1 MKKIERLLNLI
12 AALLATER
20 PLSRHEI
27 RERIPGA
34 YAENDESF
42 RRTFERDKDELR
54 ALGLPISLERIPG
67 TDPPL
72 EGYLIRQ
79 SDYEA
84 NHPVLDAE
92 EIAALHLASNLIHLQ
107 GDDIDSPFYK
117 MGGVLRDK
125 APAMSE
131 IPRETRIDAFMN
143 ALIERLTVLFSYKNE
158 RREVNPV
165 RLVFSGGNWYL
176 IAYDKNRQDI
186 RHFRLDRI
194 EGEIELTVEK
204 FEPHIEVSEITQEPP
219 WRFGEEEKLV
229 ELKIN
234 KSHAAWALE
243 TIGERVIYDEVSDG
257 SIILREV
264 VRDWKIFRSFVFS
277 FLGSAEVMKPPESR
291 KAIVDWLESIQ

>member
-12 AALLATER
+12 SALLATER

-42 RRTFERDKDELR
+42 RRAFERDKDELR
-54 ALGLPISLERIPG
+54 ALGLPISLERVPG

-84 NHPVLDAE
+84 NHPALDAE
-92 EIAALHLASNLIHLQ
+92 EIAALHLASNLIRLQ

-131 IPRETRIDAFMN
+131 IPRETRIDTCMH
-143 ALIERLTVLFSYKNE
+143 ALIERLTILFSYKNE

-176 IAYDKNRQDI
+176 IAYDKDRQDI
-186 RHFRLDRI
+186 RHFRIDRI
-194 EGEIELTVEK
+194 EGEIELTIEK
-204 FEPHIEVSEITQEPP
+204 FEPYTEVSEIVQEPP

-229 ELKIN
+229 ELKIH

-243 TIGERVIYDEVSDG
+243 TVGERVLYEELSDG

-264 VRDWKIFRSFVFS
+264 VRDWKIFRSFLFS

-291 KAIVDWLESIQ
+291 KAIVDWLESMK

>member
-12 AALLATER
+12 SALLSTEK

-34 YAENDESF
+34 YAESNESF

-72 EGYLIRQ
+72 EGYRIHK

-84 NHPVLDAE
+84 DHPLLDPE

-107 GDDIDSPFYK
+107 DDDIDSPFYK

-125 APAMSE
+125 ASVISE
-131 IPRETRIDAFMN
+131 IPNETLLDVCLH
-143 ALIERLTVLFSYKNE
+143 ALIERSTILFTYKNV
-158 RREVNPV
+158 RREVNPIRV
-165 RLVFSGGNWYL
+165 VFSGSNWYL
-176 IAYDKNRQDI
+176 IAYDKDRQDV

-194 EGEIELTVEK
+194 EGEIELTFEK
-204 FEPHIEVSEITQEPP
+204 FTSHTEVSEISQEPP

-229 ELKIN
+229 ELKIH

-243 TIGERVIYDEVSDG
+243 IIGERAVYEELPDG
-257 SIILREV
+257 SIVLHEV

-277 FLGSAEVMKPPESR
+277 FLDSAEVMKPPESR
-291 KAIVDWLESIQ
+291 KAIIHWLESMQ

>member
-1 MKKIERLLNLI
+1 VKKIERLLNLI
-12 AALLATER
+12 SALLATER

-42 RRTFERDKDELR
+42 RRAFERDKDELR
-54 ALGLPISLERIPG
+54 ALGLPISLERVPG

-84 NHPVLDAE
+84 NHPALDAE
-92 EIAALHLASNLIHLQ
+92 EIAALHLASNLIRLQ

-125 APAMSE
+125 APALSE
-131 IPRETRIDAFMN
+131 IPRETRIDTCMH
-143 ALIERLTVLFSYKNE
+143 ALIERLTILFSYKNE
-158 RREVNPV
+158 RRKVNPV

-176 IAYDKNRQDI
+176 IAYDKDRQDI
-186 RHFRLDRI
+186 RHFRLERI
-194 EGEIELTVEK
+194 EGEIELTIEK
-204 FEPHIEVSEITQEPP
+204 FEPHAEVSEITQEPP

-229 ELKIN
+229 ELKIH

-243 TIGERVIYDEVSDG
+243 TIGETAVYEELSDG

-264 VRDWKIFRSFVFS
+264 VRDWKIFRSFIFS
-277 FLGSAEVMKPPESR
+277 FLGAAEVIEPAESR
-291 KAIVDWLESIQ
+291 KAIIDWLESMQ

>member
-12 AALLATER
+12 SALLSTER

-34 YAENDESF
+34 YAESNESF
-42 RRTFERDKDELR
+42 RRAFERDKDELR

-72 EGYLIRQ
+72 EGYRIHK

-84 NHPVLDAE
+84 DHPLLDPE

-107 GDDIDSPFYK
+107 DDDIDSPFYK
-117 MGGVLRDK
+117 MGGVLEDK
-125 APAMSE
+125 RSAISE
-131 IPRETRIDAFMN
+131 IPNETLLDVCLRS
-143 ALIERLTVLFSYKNE
+143 LIERSTILFTYKNA
-158 RREVNPV
+158 RREVNPIRV
-165 RLVFSGGNWYL
+165 VFSGSNWYL
-176 IAYDKNRQDI
+176 IAYDKERLDV

-194 EGEIELTVEK
+194 EGEIELTFEK
-204 FEPHIEVSEITQEPP
+204 FTPYTEVSEISQEPP

-229 ELKIN
+229 ELKIH

-243 TIGERVIYDEVSDG
+243 IVGESAVYEELPDG
-257 SIILREV
+257 SIVLHEV

-277 FLGSAEVMKPPESR
+277 FLDSAEVIKPPESR
-291 KAIVDWLESIQ
+291 KAIIHWLESMQ